1 MSRLARA
8 VQIVADLARVL
19 PAPVDYARAER
30 TEPPTLP
37 TLEAMANQREAA
49 ESRLHR
55 RTPR

>member
-1 MSRLARA
+1 MTRLARA

-19 PAPVDYARAER
+19 PPSVAYGRAE
-30 TEPPTLP
+30 PPALP
-37 TLEAMANQREAA
+37 TLDAMANQREAA

>member
-19 PAPVDYARAER
+19 PASVAYGHTER
-30 TEPPTLP
+30 TLP
-37 TLEAMANQREAA
+37 TLDAMANQREAA

-55 RTPR
+55 RTVR